1 MKSGKRGYSFTL
13 SYFMPD
19 ERKEGGSYL
28 TATGTVKQIDEY
40 ERKIIMNDGLDIHIS
55 DLVAIDG

>member
-1 MKSGKRGYSFTL
+1 
-13 SYFMPD
+13 MPD